1 MKSYASLLAG
11 IAGGFAALVALSLLM
26 NRPESPVSVNLLG
39 FGAWLLSE
47 VAPQVQFALAPTL
60 VVGVLAFALI
70 YAVSFP
76 IWWKL
81 EIWAAGL
88 ASRVSG
94 QALNSEGGMTVE
106 QEMRRLI
113 GRFGRRR

>member
-1 MKSYASLLAG
+1 MKSYASIFAA
-11 IAGGFAALVALSLLM
+11 IAGGFAALLALSLLM
-26 NRPESPVSVNLLG
+26 NHPESPVSVNLLG

-47 VAPQVQFALAPTL
+47 VAPQVQSALAPTL
-60 VVGVLAFALI
+60 VVGVLVFALV

-94 QALNSEGGMTVE
+94 EALNSQGGITVE
-106 QEMRRLI
+106 QEMRKLI
-113 GRFGRRR
+113 RRFGRRG

>member
-1 MKSYASLLAG
+1 MKSYASILAA
-11 IAGGFAALVALSLLM
+11 IAGGFAALLALSWMM
-26 NRPESPVSVNLLG
+26 NHPESPVAVNLLG

-47 VAPQVQFALAPTL
+47 VAPQIHFALAPTL
-60 VVGVLAFALI
+60 VVAVLVFALV
-70 YAVSFP
+70 YSVSFP

-81 EIWAAGL
+81 EIWSAGL

-94 QALNSEGGMTVE
+94 QALNSQGGITVE